1 MNDSNLVTAQS
12 FLYDPAG
19 RRGAFIT
26 RPMVFLF
33 AFFCAVIVA
42 NIYYAQP
49 LIQLI
54 APDLGLSAKAASMI
68 VSVTQLGFGA
78 GVFFLVPLGDMVE
91 NRRLIVSAMCLVTI
105 GLAAAASVH
114 DAWQFLA
121 ACLVI
126 GLASVLVQMIVPLA
140 AHLTPEASRG
150 RIVGNIM
157 GGLILVAIVSLLFGL
172 TSAGKTILGLGAS
185 ALLLDFG
192 MQFNMVL
199 GQRAIY
205 ALAPEERSR
214 LNALYLTSIFIA
226 AACGSAL
233 ASNLHSLSGWTAV
246 AVAASVPPILG
257 GIHSLL
263 AYREWQPDCACPRRT
278 GVCG

>member
-1 MNDSNLVTAQS
+1 MSDSNLATAQS
-12 FLYDPAG
+12 FLYDPTG
-19 RRGAFIT
+19 RRGACIT

-68 VSVTQLGFGA
+68 VSVTHLGFGA

-114 DAWQFLA
+114 EAWQFLA

-126 GLASVLVQMIVPLA
+126 GLASVSVQMIVPLA

-157 GGLILVAIVSLLFGL
+157 GGLTLGIL
-172 TSAGKTILGLGAS
+172 
-185 ALLLDFG
+185 
-192 MQFNMVL
+192 
-199 GQRAIY
+199 
-205 ALAPEERSR
+205 
-214 LNALYLTSIFIA
+214 
-226 AACGSAL
+226 
-233 ASNLHSLSGWTAV
+233 
-246 AVAASVPPILG
+246 
-257 GIHSLL
+257 
-263 AYREWQPDCACPRRT
+263 
-278 GVCG
+278 